1 MEKLYTAAEAAAI
14 LRIHLETLYRWCKQ
28 GRISFVRNGRKVI
41 FREAAIR
48 EYLDN
53 LEIPAFR

>member
-1 MEKLYTAAEAAAI
+1 MEKIYTASEAAAI
-14 LRIHLETLYRWCKQ
+14 LRIHPETLYRWCKQ
-28 GRISFVRNGRKVI
+28 ARISFVRMGRKLM

-53 LEIPAFR
+53 LEIPACR